1 MVTHLVQPLVRPP
14 DAIAVVPGSKSHTN
28 RAVICAALAEGTSRL
43 HNVLVADDTR
53 AALDAVGGLGADV
66 TLDEQTGVAT
76 IEGTAGRP
84 EPRTGSVHVNQSGT
98 TGRFVV
104 PMAALASSPVVVDG
118 HPQLRGRPFGPL
130 VAALTD
136 LGVETDGE
144 VLPIRVDGRG
154 RSTGRR
160 TVRCSGSIS
169 SQFLS
174 GLLLMGPC
182 LAAGLDIEL
191 EDRLVSVPYVE
202 LTLSTMAA
210 FGARVEHDDHRR
222 YRIEPTGYRATDIA
236 IEPDASAASYF
247 LGAAA
252 MTGGTVRVPG
262 LGRDTVQGDIVFA
275 DVLADMGC
283 DVSVDDDVRVTGP
296 PPGELRGIEVDL
308 ADASDLT
315 QTLAVVATMADRP
328 TTIDGIGFIRHKE
341 IDRIAVPVAEL
352 GRLGIRA
359 EALEDGIRIT
369 PGRPAP
375 GIVDPHDDHRMA
387 MSFALLGLVHPGIRI
402 DDPGCVSK
410 TFPTYWQSLD
420 QLR

>member
-1 MVTHLVQPLVRPP
+1 M
-14 DAIAVVPGSKSHTN
+14 
-28 RAVICAALAEGTSRL
+28 TS
-43 HNVLVADDTR
+43 
-53 AALDAVGGLGADV
+53 
-66 TLDEQTGVAT
+66 
-76 IEGTAGRP
+76 
-84 EPRTGSVHVNQSGT
+84 
-98 TGRFVV
+98 F
-104 PMAALASSPVVVDG
+104 
-118 HPQLRGRPFGPL
+118 
-130 VAALTD
+130 
-136 LGVETDGE
+136 
-144 VLPIRVDGRG
+144 
-154 RSTGRR
+154 
-160 TVRCSGSIS
+160 RCSGSIS
-169 SQFLS
+169 SQFLL
-174 GLLLMGPC
+174 GLLLMAPC
-182 LAAGLDIEL
+182 LPAGLDIEL

-222 YRIEPTGYRATDIA
+222 YRIEPTGYRPAEIT

-262 LGRDTVQGDIVFA
+262 LGRETVQGDIVFA
-275 DVLADMGC
+275 DVLAEMGC
-283 DVSVDDDVRVTGP
+283 QVTVDDGVRVTGP
-296 PPGELRGIEVDL
+296 PPGGLRGIDVDL

-315 QTLAVVATMADRP
+315 QTLAVVATAADRP
-328 TTIDGIGFIRHKE
+328 TTIDGVGFIRHKE

-359 EALEDGIRIT
+359 EALDNGIRIT
-369 PGRPAP
+369 PGQPSP

-410 TFPTYWQSLD
+410 TFPTYWQALD